1 MSKIL
6 DKILDKY
13 AKCDEVQAIAIGG
26 SSVVKTSD
34 SISDIDV
41 YVFVTRDISLEYRQK
56 LVEKYSSKYEVGG
69 EYFGSGD
76 EYFVD
81 ELNVQ
86 LDVMFWNVDWFNS
99 VVSNAW
105 EKFYPS
111 NGYSTCFL
119 YTLKNFEIIYE
130 KDDYLTNLKQKIDM
144 PYPQELKNNIINRNM
159 MLLKDKPFASYYEQ
173 IEKAIKRGDNV
184 SLNHR
189 ISAFLASY
197 FDVLFAKNELLHSGE
212 KRLVKFALD
221 NCKILPR
228 DFDSNIEKLLTS
240 KDDDILP
247 LCQDRIVSN

>member
-1 MSKIL
+1 
-6 DKILDKY
+6 
-13 AKCDEVQAIAIGG
+13 
-26 SSVVKTSD
+26 
-34 SISDIDV
+34 
-41 YVFVTRDISLEYRQK
+41 
-56 LVEKYSSKYEVGG
+56 
-69 EYFGSGD
+69 
-76 EYFVD
+76 
-81 ELNVQ
+81 
-86 LDVMFWNVDWFNS
+86 MFWNVDWFNS

-247 LCQDRIVSN
+247 VLDAMVDNLKEIL